1 MLNRFDVTLQY
12 YIQAQRKLIMD
23 NQKCITNEKM
33 QLSDT
38 SDIITT
44 LDLAP
49 PTKKLM
55 HWKETDGMLLVQ
67 EEALREREIT
77 MAPEQSSIGQCYW
90 DSL

>member
-1 MLNRFDVTLQY
+1 MSMLNRFDVTLQY

-23 NQKCITNEKM
+23 NQKCITSEKM

-44 LDLAP
+44 LDLTP

-55 HWKETDGMLLVQ
+55 HWKETGGMLLVQ
-67 EEALREREIT
+67 EESLREREIT
-77 MAPEQSSIGQCYW
+77 MAPEQSR
-90 DSL
+90 